1 MKSTLLLLLAGL
13 VIQASAS
20 PLKHNTFLK
29 HALRASKAQKSPPE
43 DSPLIPQIGS
53 TELLEEPPR
62 EPMGQQIKWPETS
75 AVPQS
80 VQVLLAGT
88 WILMLGSLPFIMP
101 IIDRKPVTKT
111 QLGVG
116 AAMLT
121 VLFGGFFLFT
131 NIILFQSVH
140 FKTVRPL
147 TIIECIYFMSQV
159 ITTVGYGD
167 ITPAKARG
175 QVFVGFYVLG
185 ALTVIAML
193 ISDITNHV
201 VAMAQAYKER
211 RYEANNP
218 GWRDNR
224 VRDLRSLIKPEKPSP
239 NQLLISLGCFGVID
253 IIWVIFFS
261 CYPGEGKTVFQA
273 LYMSVITLSTVGL
286 GYFTPV
292 TEGGMIFGAFFMLFG
307 TAALVSTIGNFTEL
321 MVKLNEYERFKEDC
335 SGEAIDLLKTVTKG
349 KDQVTELQFLKFA
362 LLQMDSVPEGT
373 LVHIQE
379 AFDNLKPTKG
389 VLDISTVRKS
399 LEDSAATDV
408 EAKDQ

>member
-1 MKSTLLLLLAGL
+1 
-13 VIQASAS
+13 
-20 PLKHNTFLK
+20 
-29 HALRASKAQKSPPE
+29 
-43 DSPLIPQIGS
+43 
-53 TELLEEPPR
+53 
-62 EPMGQQIKWPETS
+62 
-75 AVPQS
+75 
-80 VQVLLAGT
+80 
-88 WILMLGSLPFIMP
+88 MLGSLPFIMP
-101 IIDRKPVTKT
+101 IIDQKPVTKT

-116 AAMLT
+116 AAMLC

-211 RYEANNP
+211 RYERNNP
-218 GWRDNR
+218 GWRDGR
-224 VRDLRSLIKPEKPSP
+224 VRDLRSLIKPERPSP
-239 NQLLISLGCFGVID
+239 NQLIISLACFGVID

-261 CYPGEGKTVFQA
+261 TYPGEGKTVFQA
-273 LYMSVITLSTVGL
+273 IYMSVITLSTVGL

-321 MVKLNEYERFKEDC
+321 MVKFNEYERFNEDC
-335 SGEAIDLLKTVTKG
+335 SSEAMELLKTVTKG
-349 KDQVTELQFLKFA
+349 KEEVTELQFLKFA
-362 LLQMDSVPEGT
+362 LLQMDSVPETT
-373 LVHIQE
+373 LQHIQE

-389 VLDISTVRKS
+389 VLDIKTVRKS
-399 LEDSAATDV
+399 LGDETPRDV